1 MVEILDDFR
10 DVDYLNIITFESNSH
25 LWIPK
30 AFSKDGTFHAHRAT
44 KELKAEAIEFCLTLN
59 AGGGTNLYPAILL
72 AFEQIEA
79 VKNVVSENAK
89 KLIIFLTDGHVSSRQ
104 SAIVKFER
112 ENMINR
118 KVLFTIWFIQWKLP
132 NVISDND
139 ISRFM

>member
-25 LWIPK
+25 LWVPK
-30 AFSKDGTFHAHRAT
+30 GLSNDGTFHAHRAT